1 MISLCQADT
10 SRPADQDGTTVAAP
24 APSLPVP
31 VMTASQ
37 IEAFGQLVGEPQ
49 GVVSRHLQLD
59 PGLIPLAVDA
69 ANEHTRRKRSGRIRA
84 WVGFSIFG
92 AGAIVGDV
100 VMESTDTMGC
110 DVQQNACLSERG
122 DRLALGI
129 IFAVVSASV
138 GLGIGIPG
146 LVRMGKQS
154 QAEYYAHRPGLLPA
168 RHSHPRGA
176 GQTPVARRHLRIVR
190 GWRGDQGFHAQGTGS
205 PTLLLARRRR
215 PRDRSRHRL
224 RGSPA
229 ARRGEVGHDGVARH
243 GLRSALVD
251 RAARQHQPRRR
262 PMLPPR
268 GFAVRPWFLG

>member
-92 AGAIVGDV
+92 VGAIVSDIV
-100 VMESTDTMGC
+100 IESSHTMGC
-110 DVQQNACLSERG
+110 SSQPDICNDERG
-122 DRLALGI
+122 TRFSTGI
-129 IFAVVSASV
+129 IIGVVAASV

-154 QAEYYAHRPGLLPA
+154 EAEYYALDRYLSQP
-168 RHSHPRGA
+168 
-176 GQTPVARRHLRIVR
+176 
-190 GWRGDQGFHAQGTGS
+190 S
-205 PTLLLARRRR
+205 PTPAVQ
-215 PRDRSRHRL
+215 
-224 RGSPA
+224 GS
-229 ARRGEVGHDGVARH
+229 GSVVG
-243 GLRSALVD
+243 
-251 RAARQHQPRRR
+251 Q
-262 PMLPPR
+262 R
-268 GFAVRPWFLG
+268 GFAISLPLFATSF